1 MKSRFSA
8 KKSTSDIN
16 SVSTTCESDTGESAT
31 REGATGESTTR
42 ESANQVVKT
51 GVLLTNLGSPEKPTA
66 GALRHYLREFLS
78 DPRVVEIPRFIW
90 MIILHGIILRVRP
103 KKSAKLYQKIWTEQ
117 GAPLLVISQK
127 QHAKVSVQLAK
138 QYGSDVIVEMAMRY
152 GEPSIR
158 SALQRF
164 QQQGIDNLVL
174 LPLYP
179 QYAGPTTASTF
190 DAITNALQKWRYIP
204 SLHFIN
210 SYHSNPQYIQAL
222 ANTVSEHFNKHGKP
236 DKLVLSYH
244 GMPEL
249 FYQWGDPYYD
259 FCQITTNLLK
269 DELSTRPL
277 GLTTDDFVMTFQSRF
292 GKAKWLQPYTDETLI
307 NLAKQGNKHLAIIS
321 PAFSADCLE
330 TLEELEH
337 ENRKV
342 FMQAGGE
349 QYHYISALNDRDV
362 HIEAIINILAPTLN
376 SLA

>member
-8 KKSTSDIN
+8 KKNNTDHSKNTN
-16 SVSTTCESDTGESAT
+16 RV
-31 REGATGESTTR
+31 
-42 ESANQVVKT
+42 ANRVVKT

-103 KKSAKLYQKIWTEQ
+103 KKSAKLYQKVWTEQ
-117 GAPLLVISQK
+117 GAPLIVISQK
-127 QHAKVSVQLAK
+127 QQVKVAAQLAK
-138 QYGSDVIVEMAMRY
+138 QYGDNVTVAMAMRY
-152 GEPSIR
+152 GQPSI
-158 SALQRF
+158 SSVLQNF
-164 QQQGIDNLVL
+164 QEQGVDNLVV

-210 SYHSNPQYIQAL
+210 SYHDNPFYIQSL
-222 ANTVSEHFNKHGKP
+222 ASTISEHFNKYGKP

-259 FCQITTNLLK
+259 YCQVTTNLLK
-269 DELSTRPL
+269 EELLIREL
-277 GLTTDDFVMTFQSRF
+277 GLTDDDFVITFQSRF

-307 NLAKQGNKHLAIIS
+307 DLAKKGHKHIAIIS

-337 ENRKV
+337 ENRHV

-349 QYHYISALNDRDV
+349 QYHYIPALNDRDD
-362 HIEAIINILAPTLN
+362 HIDAIVNILAPTLKG
-376 SLA
+376 